1 MRSRERTE
9 SLSLSASSRS
19 VPTSWCKLEPLQQLQ
34 QGPPASPGQPAS
46 CALPAPPT
54 SASAPSTLA
63 SEPPPAM
70 AADEPDQPLSTSFTY
85 THAFLAGAQELTAV
99 DFDLDPP
106 ADLDHDEAKTLA
118 SLCNM
123 VRPSSLPAF
132 HDRRTHRPAPTP
144 LAARRVPRAIVPPR
158 PGPRSPRGA
167 PPRGPARP
175 GPPPRVQLCRP
186 AHREARPPRLLCH
199 QSARRKDGRCVR
211 APSSSLS
218 PLLARSRARR
228 LTRGVSLSQSASSR
242 TRCRTCPSSSR
253 SSPRRPRPRP
263 CPPPLPPPQPR
274 PPPPPRPA
282 PAPSR
287 QQRPGSSV
295 TPSSSGSASASACPL
310 PSRSSRRARRA
321 PSSGSGGTGSSAA
334 GARARARRR
343 CSGGTLHGRMPSSDG
358 WWKRARRR

>member
-1 MRSRERTE
+1 MRRCGEAGSTGTRWGGAGSGLDVLRVCWSRLAALESESELKSERTRTNEMRSRERTE

-70 AADEPDQPLSTSFTY
+70 AADEPDQPLSTSFTH

-144 LAARRVPRAIVPPR
+144 LAARRVPRAVVPPR
-158 PGPRSPRGA
+158 PGPRSPRRA

-175 GPPPRVQLCRP
+175 GPPP
-186 AHREARPPRLLCH
+186 
-199 QSARRKDGRCVR
+199 
-211 APSSSLS
+211 
-218 PLLARSRARR
+218 
-228 LTRGVSLSQSASSR
+228 
-242 TRCRTCPSSSR
+242 
-253 SSPRRPRPRP
+253 
-263 CPPPLPPPQPR
+263 
-274 PPPPPRPA
+274 
-282 PAPSR
+282 
-287 QQRPGSSV
+287 
-295 TPSSSGSASASACPL
+295 
-310 PSRSSRRARRA
+310 
-321 PSSGSGGTGSSAA
+321 
-334 GARARARRR
+334 
-343 CSGGTLHGRMPSSDG
+343 
-358 WWKRARRR
+358 